1 MADIVKLSSLERTKP
16 VLGGFVKT
24 EAAVDIQRTLHLLQ
38 ATGGGQMAL
47 IVGQPG
53 CGKTEAIRAFK
64 NATPG
69 AIIYNVT
76 AGEGV
81 RFLRGARVDACP

>member
-38 ATGGGQMAL
+38 ATGHGR
-47 IVGQPG
+47 
-53 CGKTEAIRAFK
+53 RAD
-64 NATPG
+64 G
-69 AIIYNVT
+69 ADRR
-76 AGEGV
+76 A
-81 RFLRGARVDACP
+81 ARVWQN